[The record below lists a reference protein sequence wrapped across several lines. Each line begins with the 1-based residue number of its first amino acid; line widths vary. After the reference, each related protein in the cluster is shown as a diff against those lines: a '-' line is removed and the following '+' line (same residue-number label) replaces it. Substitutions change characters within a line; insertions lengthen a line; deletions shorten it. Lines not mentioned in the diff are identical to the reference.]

1 MSLASFMTKH
11 LDCLLGGTEGHR
23 EAPLSADDNDI
34 NSLTRILW
42 SQLKDTPY
50 SEGEQLLAGWHSVDD
65 SKRAGNPRYA
75 DHGFFWRGWNYE
87 YTLRNPWR
95 HNGDNRPLVAPHIR
109 RNLSCHPTR
118 RELTLSEK
126 Y

>member
-1 MSLASFMTKH
+1 MTKH

-50 SEGEQLLAGWHSVDD
+50 SKGEQHLAGWHSVDD
-65 SKRAGNPRYA
+65 SKRAGNPRFA
-75 DHGFFWRGWNYE
+75 AEEWNYE
-87 YTLRNPWR
+87 LTLLS
-95 HNGDNRPLVAPHIR
+95 PLC
-109 RNLSCHPTR
+109 RNLTMWRNYSSV
-118 RELTLSEK
+118 LWDK

>member
-1 MSLASFMTKH
+1 MSLASVMTKH

-23 EAPLSADDNDI
+23 EAPLSADDNDV

-65 SKRAGNPRYA
+65 SKRAGNPR
-75 DHGFFWRGWNYE
+75 FKVEGWNYE
-87 YTLRNPWR
+87 LTLRNPWR
-95 HNGDNRPLVAPHIR
+95 HVGDNRPLVAPHRR
-109 RNLSCHPTR
+109 RNLTAGGIEGRALAKS
-118 RELTLSEK
+118 K
-126 Y
+126 INNN